1 MFATGGTLVMPWRT
15 ADGWN
20 RIFRRVIHLGRDGA
34 GTGWGL
40 DSARVAPKVALL
52 FIYRL
57 SEDSL
62 HVSWHLFSGCRTS
75 QFVVNLSF
83 FPHP

>member
-62 HVSWHLFSGCRTS
+62 PYPGICSLAAGLRSS
-75 QFVVNLSF
+75 S
-83 FPHP
+83 